1 MRRSHALG
9 VLGLALGL
17 SGCAG
22 TAQRVV
28 TGPTV
33 CEPGGPM
40 LASATPCPIH
50 RPGGA
55 APASG
60 PRCPIHGTLLVAPA
74 PVATGRCT
82 IHQRGVPTA
91 VASRASAPSLPP
103 PETASLPPMR
113 AVRYLTMSDEPWDYT
128 LPDPLGVRTPGTDA
142 WKEASGAAPRPG
154 DGETAPAMAAT
165 TAAPPRRDRVV
176 PTSAEA
182 VATRP
187 GGPLL
192 DVRGSGSPAGAIA
205 LEYESDPSLA
215 GRPRASSPTAPGGR
229 AERWPSW
236 VSELAFP
243 ARDPE
248 ARRASQPVPSP
259 SPSQPR
265 RVPIVVRLW
274 NRLRGTSDAGPGS
287 VGGEAGHLAEGG
299 K

>member
-33 CEPGGPM
+33 CERGGPM

-55 APASG
+55 ATASASA

-74 PVATGRCT
+74 PVATGRCP

-91 VASRASAPSLPP
+91 VASRATAPSLPS
-103 PETASLPPMR
+103 PEAASLPPMR

-128 LPDPLGVRTPGTDA
+128 LPDPLGVRTPGPVA
-142 WKEASGAAPRPG
+142 WQEASGAPPRPG
-154 DGETAPAMAAT
+154 DGGTAPGMPAT
-165 TAAPPRRDRVV
+165 TAVPPRRDLVV
-176 PTSAEA
+176 PASVEA
-182 VATRP
+182 VATPP

-192 DVRGSGSPAGAIA
+192 DVRGGGSPAGAIA
-205 LEYESDPSLA
+205 LEYEADPSLA
-215 GRPRASSPTAPGGR
+215 GKPRASSPTTPGRR

-243 ARDPE
+243 SRDPE

-259 SPSQPR
+259 SQPR
-265 RVPIVVRLW
+265 RVPIVVKLW
-274 NRLRGTSDAGPGS
+274 NRLRGTPNAGPGS